1 MEQKPFYLLYKGKC
15 SQSIL
20 AEANGVNKGVLLV
33 DDDKEILYCYR
44 MLLEDEDIDVYS
56 ACNAKEAMDILRDLD
71 VDVAILDY
79 MLPNCKGDRLA
90 QLINEEYPDVV
101 IFMVSG
107 IYDVNEAVEKLGIR
121 VKEVFKK
128 PVDPH
133 VLEKIILS
141 ECQIA

>member
-1 MEQKPFYLLYKGKC
+1 MEQNPVYLLYKGKC

-56 ACNAKEAMDILRDLD
+56 ACNAKEAMDILRDFD

-121 VKEVFKK
+121 VKKVFKK